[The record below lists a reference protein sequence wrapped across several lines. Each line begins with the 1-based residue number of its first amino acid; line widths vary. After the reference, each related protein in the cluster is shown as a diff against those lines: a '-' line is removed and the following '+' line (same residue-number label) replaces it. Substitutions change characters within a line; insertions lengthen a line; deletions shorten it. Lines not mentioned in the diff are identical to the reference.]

1 MQRASSIHLRNPL
14 VLCKN
19 VSRKKIWTFG
29 FMNWAHHLQIQW
41 QWYDRRIIRCN
52 KSTRQSM
59 RSYNALSA
67 LTVISA
73 QSCIVTAAQWN
84 LEKMVAWQGTAPIM
98 FSAIVC
104 YSRVFFTTKHQICH
118 MLFKWSIGPCDSKSK
133 KRHSWLIHSLMD
145 CLDGSPYLTWSMH
158 KIWEHKEY
166 FCILSSWTS
175 FIYPPKKKNWFK
187 SHTWCMWYTI
197 FHTHIQSRAQMV
209 QFLSHCTYRSLYAR
223 TYSVSGFPLIK
234 HMRVRT
240 YAWKEAVF
248 IQRCG
253 MAHRFCVVSMSY
265 WKAAAKT
272 SLTVVVPKYSGY
284 DACPD
289 KEGSW
294 RQKVW
299 ILSNHVY
306 AVET

>member
-1 MQRASSIHLRNPL
+1 MTRDCTNH
-14 VLCKN
+14 VLCY
-19 VSRKKIWTFG
+19 R
-29 FMNWAHHLQIQW
+29 MLQP
-41 QWYDRRIIRCN
+41 C
-52 KSTRQSM
+52 
-59 RSYNALSA
+59 
-67 LTVISA
+67 
-73 QSCIVTAAQWN
+73 
-84 LEKMVAWQGTAPIM
+84 
-98 FSAIVC
+98 
-104 YSRVFFTTKHQICH
+104 FFTTKHQICH
-118 MLFKWSIGPCDSKSK
+118 MLFKWSIGPCDSKNK

-158 KIWEHKEY
+158 KIWEHKAY

-175 FIYPPKKKNWFK
+175 FIYPHPQKKTWFK

-209 QFLSHCTYRSLYAR
+209 QCLSHCTYRSLYAR

-253 MAHRFCVVSMSY
+253 VAHRFCVVSMSY

-299 ILSNHVY
+299 ILSNHVMLLRRSLKNIKSCTTR
-306 AVET
+306 ATNMQQ

>member
-1 MQRASSIHLRNPL
+1 MIARA
-14 VLCKN
+14 
-19 VSRKKIWTFG
+19 RKDILDLYTHSWIAWMVAHTWHGACIKFESTKHTSAYFHHE
-29 FMNWAHHLQIQW
+29 HHL
-41 QWYDRRIIRCN
+41 
-52 KSTRQSM
+52 STP
-59 RSYNALSA
+59 
-67 LTVISA
+67 T
-73 QSCIVTAAQWN
+73 
-84 LEKMVAWQGTAPIM
+84 P
-98 FSAIVC
+98 
-104 YSRVFFTTKHQICH
+104 
-118 MLFKWSIGPCDSKSK
+118 
-133 KRHSWLIHSLMD
+133 
-145 CLDGSPYLTWSMH
+145 
-158 KIWEHKEY
+158 
-166 FCILSSWTS
+166 
-175 FIYPPKKKNWFK
+175 KKNWFK

-253 MAHRFCVVSMSY
+253 VAHRFCVVSMSY

>member
-41 QWYDRRIIRCN
+41 QWYDHRIIRCN

-158 KIWEHKEY
+158 KIWEHKAY

-175 FIYPPKKKNWFK
+175 FIYPHQKKNWFK

-240 YAWKEAVF
+240 YTWKEAVF

-253 MAHRFCVVSMSY
+253 VAHRFCVVSMSY

>member
-1 MQRASSIHLRNPL
+1 MIARA
-14 VLCKN
+14 
-19 VSRKKIWTFG
+19 RKDILDLYTHSWIAWMVAHTWHGACIKFESTKHTSAYFHHE
-29 FMNWAHHLQIQW
+29 HHLSTPTKKKTDLKVIHDVCDIQ
-41 QWYDRRIIRCN
+41 
-52 KSTRQSM
+52 
-59 RSYNALSA
+59 
-67 LTVISA
+67 
-73 QSCIVTAAQWN
+73 
-84 LEKMVAWQGTAPIM
+84 
-98 FSAIVC
+98 
-104 YSRVFFTTKHQICH
+104 FFTRI
-118 MLFKWSIGPCDSKSK
+118 SN
-133 KRHSWLIHSLMD
+133 RVRR
-145 CLDGSPYLTWSMH
+145 
-158 KIWEHKEY
+158 
-166 FCILSSWTS
+166 
-175 FIYPPKKKNWFK
+175 
-187 SHTWCMWYTI
+187 WCN
-197 FHTHIQSRAQMV
+197 
-209 QFLSHCTYRSLYAR
+209 LSHCTYRSLYAR

-253 MAHRFCVVSMSY
+253 VAHRFCVVSMSY

>member
-41 QWYDRRIIRCN
+41 QWYDHRIIRCN

-158 KIWEHKEY
+158 KIWEHKAY

-175 FIYPPKKKNWFK
+175 FIYPHPQKKPDLKVI
-187 SHTWCMWYTI
+187 HDVCD
-197 FHTHIQSRAQMV
+197 IQFFTRISN
-209 QFLSHCTYRSLYAR
+209 
-223 TYSVSGFPLIK
+223 
-234 HMRVRT
+234 RVRR
-240 YAWKEAVF
+240 W
-248 IQRCG
+248 CN
-253 MAHRFCVVSMSY
+253 FCLIVRIDPCMQELILSVGFHWSSICVY
-265 WKAAAKT
+265 VHIHGRRLFSSNAAAWHIAF
-272 SLTVVVPKYSGY
+272 V
-284 DACPD
+284 
-289 KEGSW
+289 
-294 RQKVW
+294 
-299 ILSNHVY
+299 
-306 AVET
+306 

>member
-41 QWYDRRIIRCN
+41 QWYDHRIIRCN

-158 KIWEHKEY
+158 KIWEHKAY

-175 FIYPPKKKNWFK
+175 FIYPHQKKTDLKVI
-187 SHTWCMWYTI
+187 HDVCD
-197 FHTHIQSRAQMV
+197 IQFFTRISN
-209 QFLSHCTYRSLYAR
+209 
-223 TYSVSGFPLIK
+223 
-234 HMRVRT
+234 RVRR
-240 YAWKEAVF
+240 W
-248 IQRCG
+248 CN
-253 MAHRFCVVSMSY
+253 FCLIVRIDPCMQELILSVGFHWSSICVYVHMHGRRLFSSN
-265 WKAAAKT
+265 AAAWHIAF
-272 SLTVVVPKYSGY
+272 V
-284 DACPD
+284 
-289 KEGSW
+289 
-294 RQKVW
+294 
-299 ILSNHVY
+299 
-306 AVET
+306 